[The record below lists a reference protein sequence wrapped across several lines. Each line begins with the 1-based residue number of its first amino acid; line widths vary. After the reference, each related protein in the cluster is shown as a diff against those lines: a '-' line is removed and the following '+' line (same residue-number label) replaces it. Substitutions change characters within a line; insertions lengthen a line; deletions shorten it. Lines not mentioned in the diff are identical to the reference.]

1 MITFLAFLFVFFVA
15 LALGVAAGI
24 ALIIWYCE
32 SGDGVLIYSDP
43 DNKGEYKMIGSL
55 YGKENAKRRR

>member
-1 MITFLAFLFVFFVA
+1 MISFLICLCVFFVA
-15 LALGVAAGI
+15 LALGVLFGI

-43 DNKGEYKMIGSL
+43 DDKGEYKMIGSL

>member
-1 MITFLAFLFVFFVA
+1 MITFLICLCVFFVA
-15 LALGVAAGI
+15 FVLGIAAGI
-24 ALIIWYCE
+24 AVIIWYCE